1 MHVRGLAEMQTID
14 HSTSRSFSKQTRQ
27 ERAHLVAK
35 IFLLVNS
42 VGIQRQFFF
51 PQLPSNGSCLWR
63 VSLFLRLC
71 SEKFL
76 ISWHHHNAVTSQ
88 TNEMPLHI
96 YIYTFSY
103 HAFIGSCLQPKAPL
117 SANSND
123 LRSTAALT
131 RSFSFV
137 QSFSWYACSDIWNLT
152 C

>member
-35 IFLLVNS
+35 LFLLVNS
-42 VGIQRQFFF
+42 VGIQRQFFSPSCPVMAAVCGGLVYSYGCALKSFWF
-51 PQLPSNGSCLWR
+51 PDTTTMLS
-63 VSLFLRLC
+63 
-71 SEKFL
+71 
-76 ISWHHHNAVTSQ
+76 HHRPMKCHY
-88 TNEMPLHI
+88 I